1 MSLRMKVILFVNAL
15 IVLACI
21 ITAHSSYTSAVGG
34 FNYILSMKAESNVNA
49 SLEIIDFRYPGEWR
63 IDGGILYKGEKQMDG
78 DTELIRNLSQIA
90 QGQVTIFKNDTRVAT
105 TIPGALGTRISD
117 PHIAQEVLQNKR
129 NYIGE
134 SEIVGR
140 PHIGAYNPIIDH
152 NGNAIGMLFIGLS
165 QEDETADIRNQLT
178 FRIVL
183 TAAVVVV
190 ISVILLSY
198 LVNRTLSP
206 LKDIELV
213 FQEIANGD
221 LRGEEIVTNNDD
233 EISRLARLSN
243 DMKKALRNLITNVAS
258 SAETV
263 AASAQQLNASS
274 NQASESVGH
283 VAEATQQ
290 LVAGMG
296 VQTSTVNNLQQQI
309 DDMVSKIEYLKDRAQ
324 AMKKAAIDSK
334 NKTVEGRSA
343 VDQTVVQMKAVAK
356 QSNQSVDQ
364 VLALGKRSNEIGAIV
379 GTISG
384 IAEQT
389 NLLALNAA
397 IEAARAG
404 EAGRGFAVVAD
415 EVRKLAEQSNEAAR
429 SVSELIVAIQADTEK
444 VVQTIQSGNSAI
456 SAGTNSISNIGEGF
470 AGLED
475 IISDLN
481 RNVDESMENIDAVS
495 NTSQEIITAIT
506 NVQLIA
512 QGAADESQKV
522 SGETEEQSATM
533 HEMADASETLA
544 QLAQKLQDEVQ
555 KFKV

>member
-190 ISVILLSY
+190 ISIILLSY

>member
-190 ISVILLSY
+190 ISIILLSY

-506 NVQLIA
+506 DVQLIA